1 MTYKGQSNPRKEITV
16 SYAEIRRRSAVGIT
30 AFFSLTYLRRRI
42 LLEIAP
48 AEENAVFLIDIR

>member
-1 MTYKGQSNPRKEITV
+1 MSNPRKEITV

-42 LLEIAP
+42 LLGTVR
-48 AEENAVFLIDIR
+48 AEYATVHLPL